1 VRINRGGGARGDA
14 HGIEVAVVCKAV
26 VPVVIL
32 IREAAAQPAQFE
44 TIGGG
49 QRTNVVPAKRS
60 SDAFD

>member
-1 VRINRGGGARGDA
+1 MRINRGGGARGDA
-14 HGIEVAVVCKAV
+14 HGIEVTVVCKAV

-44 TIGGG
+44 IIGGG
-49 QRTNVVPAKRS
+49 TRTNVPAKRS

>member
-1 VRINRGGGARGDA
+1 MRINRGGGARGDA
-14 HGIEVAVVCKAV
+14 HGIEVTVVCKAV

-49 QRTNVVPAKRS
+49 GTRTNVAAKRS